1 MKKKAYLTPQ
11 AEIVEIDIQQQLLA
25 GSPTEVF
32 DEYAGEDIPG
42 LAPDMDDEFEHSI
55 ISCMMA

>member
-42 LAPDMDDEFEHSI
+42 LAPDMDDEFEY
-55 ISCMMA
+55 